1 MVCLSPTLSREMARW
16 QIGRMVASTVTNT
29 CKETLA
35 PSFFGSGRIFFIHSC
50 YYKFDTLTE
59 YDWPV
64 RDACGKGELDQL
76 NGVAEPRGNIFI
88 HLLMNINC
96 SPMCNF
102 SCQWW
107 TRSLNK
113 LTKDFAFSQS
123 QIFFNEVEN
132 PWASKRQLLESLQWP
147 IYASNQ
153 LTW

>member
-1 MVCLSPTLSREMARW
+1 MQRDT
-16 QIGRMVASTVTNT
+16 ST
-29 CKETLA
+29 
-35 PSFFGSGRIFFIHSC
+35 FIFGSGLGFGLIFFIHSC

-64 RDACGKGELDQL
+64 RDPCEKGELDQL
-76 NGVAEPRGNIFI
+76 NGIAEPRGNILI

-132 PWASKRQLLESLQWP
+132 PWAWKRQLLKYLQWP
-147 IYASNQ
+147 IYASYQ
-153 LTW
+153 LSWWSQITLLYSLSDAAPQTYPLHSFF